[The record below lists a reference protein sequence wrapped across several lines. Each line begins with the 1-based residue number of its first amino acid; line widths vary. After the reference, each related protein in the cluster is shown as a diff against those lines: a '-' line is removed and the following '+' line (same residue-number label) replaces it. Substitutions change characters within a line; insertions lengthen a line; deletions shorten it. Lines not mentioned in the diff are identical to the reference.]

1 MRAYE
6 ELRLTHP
13 ELPAQLREF
22 QVVCLTQ
29 LLVIVILQGD
39 ILTIAL
45 DAREEGH
52 LMCAFPTG
60 YGKSMP
66 MILLGLFMP
75 EGR

>member
-1 MRAYE
+1 M
-6 ELRLTHP
+6 
-13 ELPAQLREF
+13 
-22 QVVCLTQ
+22 
-29 LLVIVILQGD
+29 ILQVD

-66 MILLGLFMP
+66 MMLLGLFMP
-75 EGR
+75 KGR